1 MRLFRIL
8 VALVCVA
15 AGVAVGALNP
25 QVIVVDFGFGTLRP
39 TLGVALLAT
48 LLLGAILGGVA
59 IVASVVLPLQQRLR
73 RARAAPTVTDAS

>member
-1 MRLFRIL
+1 MRPLRIL
-8 VALVCVA
+8 FALACLA

-25 QVIVVDFGFGTLRP
+25 QVVAVDFGFATLRP

-48 LLLGAILGGVA
+48 LLLGAILGGMA

-73 RARAAPTVTDAS
+73 RTRATPTDAS

>member
-1 MRLFRIL
+1 MRPFRIL
-8 VALVCVA
+8 FALACLA

-25 QVIVVDFGFGTLRP
+25 QVVAVDFGIATLRP

-48 LLLGAILGGVA
+48 LLLGAILGGMA

-73 RARAAPTVTDAS
+73 RTRANPTDAS